1 MLRLLRLPSVLQL
14 VLFPFAMTP
23 VKLAYVMFLTN
34 FVLPFS
40 DRSALDLSKDVRVSL
55 RPSDRPGVSDG
66 VSVHSVEP
74 EMSPISRPTVSSVE
88 LVVGATPVPSVGVE
102 VTTTV
107 GDLPSMD
114 VTVDGSVANG

>member
-1 MLRLLRLPSVLQL
+1 MV
-14 VLFPFAMTP
+14 
-23 VKLAYVMFLTN
+23 FLTD
-34 FVLPFS
+34 FVPPFS

-66 VSVHSVEP
+66 VSVRSVEP
-74 EMSPISRPTVSSVE
+74 EMSPIARPAVSSLE
-88 LVVGATPVPSVGVE
+88 PATPAPTVGVE

-114 VTVDGSVANG
+114 VTVDASVANG